1 MGCSLVN
8 QGAIGE
14 SGGSQTNFRSVAALS
29 PANLLWCLTSFT
41 VRCNDRVWPRLLLK
55 HFLLHVSSFCGLGKE
70 LVTVPAS
77 SQPWRLQGSS
87 LAPKGVFWGS

>member
-14 SGGSQTNFRSVAALS
+14 SGGSQTNFRSVAALF
-29 PANLLWCLTSFT
+29 PAGLLWCLTSFT

-55 HFLLHVSSFCGLGKE
+55 HFLLHVKE